1 MSGSSEIIRAE
12 RLGFKYA
19 GTDKPAI
26 QNVSLSIGR
35 GEFVLLTGPSGCGKS
50 TLCRCLNGLIPNFYQ
65 GEISG
70 DIMVDGLSTS
80 KQLTSEL
87 SRHIGYVFQNPENQ
101 LFALTVEKDIAF
113 GPENLGLSRAE
124 IRSRVDAKPTPFTGG
139 FSAW

>member
-65 GEISG
+65 EKSREISWLT
-70 DIMVDGLSTS
+70 GLAPASS
-80 KQLTSEL
+80 
-87 SRHIGYVFQNPENQ
+87 
-101 LFALTVEKDIAF
+101 
-113 GPENLGLSRAE
+113 
-124 IRSRVDAKPTPFTGG
+124 
-139 FSAW
+139 